1 MAKRNRKSFCSSAF
15 VEQVIQDGSGV
26 VGTIRIKPSTVMW
39 KPKGAK
45 GDKPYFSATIEEF
58 EAWIMSKTPLRKLG
72 Q

>member
-1 MAKRNRKSFCSSAF
+1 MAKRNRKFFRSSAF
-15 VEQVIQDGSGV
+15 VEEVIEDGSGV

-45 GDKPYFSATIEEF
+45 GPKPYFTATIEEF
-58 EAWIMSKTPLRKLG
+58 EQWITGRTPRRKLA